1 MNLEE
6 NIKIQNIE
14 NSELLQQYFDNF
26 QKEIAGNE
34 VNIQIAGKHSL
45 ITNN

>member
-1 MNLEE
+1 MNLD

-14 NSELLQQYFDNF
+14 NSELLQQYFDNL

-34 VNIQIAGKHSL
+34 VSIQMEGKRS
-45 ITNN
+45 TNSMNP